1 MSDDPFSRL
10 VQELEFCIA
19 ERDEARREV
28 CLWQGLD
35 TGHKSEDVAKIR
47 GWDFFEK
54 PKTEQQKAMDRLAEL
69 DEELGLH

>member
-35 TGHKSEDVAKIR
+35 TGKKSEEVAKIR
-47 GWDFFEK
+47 GWDCYKEDGK
-54 PKTEQQKAMDRLAEL
+54 
-69 DEELGLH
+69 